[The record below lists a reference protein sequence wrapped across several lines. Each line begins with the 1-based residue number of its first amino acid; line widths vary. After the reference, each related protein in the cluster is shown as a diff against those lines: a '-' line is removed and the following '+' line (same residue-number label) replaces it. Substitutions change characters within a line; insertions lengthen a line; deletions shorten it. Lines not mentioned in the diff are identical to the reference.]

1 MGRSSRTGRD
11 TEGAAISNPQPTE
24 GHSYAEVR
32 RAQLATRY
40 TTGRALKSMKI
51 PLFPLELV
59 LFPGVALPL
68 HIFEPRYRRM
78 IAECIAASAP
88 FGVVR
93 AERDG
98 LAVIGCTAQVVRVL
112 HSYPDGRSDILT
124 QGVDRFEI
132 EQLLDR
138 GEDSGNFLQA
148 EVDLLPDVAPAT
160 RAAREECVAFHFEAL
175 HLMGSSHASMHLNL
189 DAPVAY
195 LLAAVMP
202 ADLNFQQALLAMR
215 SDAER
220 TETLSSYYRAILPKL
235 RSAAQTSERPPA
247 MGTSCR
253 LPPHPVSLV
262 PHLSL
267 ETVQ

>member
-1 MGRSSRTGRD
+1 
-11 TEGAAISNPQPTE
+11 
-24 GHSYAEVR
+24 
-32 RAQLATRY
+32 
-40 TTGRALKSMKI
+40 MKI
-51 PLFPLELV
+51 PLFPLDVV
-59 LFPGVALPL
+59 LFPGVPLPL
-68 HIFEPRYRRM
+68 HIFEPRYREM
-78 IAECIAASAP
+78 IAECIAGNIA

-93 AERDG
+93 AQRDG
-98 LAVIGCTAQVVRVL
+98 LAVVGCTARVIRVMQ
-112 HSYPDGRSDILT
+112 SYPDGRSDILA
-124 QGVDRFEI
+124 QGVERFEI
-132 EQLLDR
+132 VQLDNSR
-138 GEDSGNFLQA
+138 NFLQA

-235 RSAAQTSERPPA
+235 RSAARTSEHA
-247 MGTSCR
+247 SSNGHIM
-253 LPPHPVSLV
+253 
-262 PHLSL
+262 
-267 ETVQ
+267 